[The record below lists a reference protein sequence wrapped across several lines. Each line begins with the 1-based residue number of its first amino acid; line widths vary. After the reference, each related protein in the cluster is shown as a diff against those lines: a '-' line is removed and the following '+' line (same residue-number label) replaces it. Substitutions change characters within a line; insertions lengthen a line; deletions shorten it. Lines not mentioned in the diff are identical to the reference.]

1 MFTPEGIYDG
11 GSNLYMFDDG
21 NMTAHATLEYAQ
33 ATSAA
38 QAQAEAIICEDILV
52 QQSVTVALFTN
63 AGYCAYRTGV
73 VGAINF
79 RGYALE
85 TALEYT
91 FMNAKVPPYSHPS
104 MTIKYGTVDAPVSIN
119 PIFSS
124 WVWDYEVV
132 DRIFQ
137 GAMNTNPYN
146 PTGPGKSPSG
156 GDEPWMA
163 YDWNFQQSTF
173 NGGSGYGSPSTTYT
187 NQANCTYWFR
197 HDIQWSDGQPFT
209 VDDFNFTIYLQ
220 RIYGDS
226 WGQPDF
232 AHVVNFV
239 KIDAYTCSV
248 YFDMPTFY
256 ALYTP
261 LYDIVPKH
269 IYQYI
274 GIPVDAPNGTSTTG
288 HHGYWPGKDAVS
300 SEILPGAPFTFG
312 QLTGAGGEQYVWVG
326 TGMWQYH
333 PGTLVQ
339 GVGGGLICDPN
350 PLFWM
355 NITQG
360 EIDFKYTWTAGT
372 APQGGSYVIGLSDLV
387 LLANAYGTSGNGH
400 PNPFKLGGLHVW
412 EPGCDLA
419 SPASTV
425 GLSDLVTLALN
436 YGKHWGANP

>member
-1 MFTPEGIYDG
+1 
-11 GSNLYMFDDG
+11 
-21 NMTAHATLEYAQ
+21 
-33 ATSAA
+33 
-38 QAQAEAIICEDILV
+38 
-52 QQSVTVALFTN
+52 
-63 AGYCAYRTGV
+63 V

-91 FMNAKVPPYSHPS
+91 LMNAKVPPYSHAGS
-104 MTIKYGTVDAPVSIN
+104 GMTIKYGTLDAPVSIN
-119 PIFSS
+119 PLFSS

-146 PTGPGKSPSG
+146 PSGPGKSPAG
-156 GDEPWMA
+156 GDTPWMA

-173 NGGSGYGSPSTTYT
+173 KGGSGYGNVSNPDQEYT
-187 NQANCTYWFR
+187 NMANCTYWFR
-197 HDIQWSDGQPFT
+197 HDILWSDGAPFT
-209 VDDFNFTIYLQ
+209 VDDFNYTIYLQ
-220 RIYGDS
+220 RAYGDS

-239 KIDAYTCSV
+239 KIDNWTCSV

-274 GIPVDAPNGTSTTG
+274 QVPADAAGGASTTG
-288 HHGYWPGKDAVS
+288 HHGFWPGKDAVQ
-300 SEILPGAPFTFG
+300 SEIAVSQPENPTPFTFA
-312 QLTGAGGEQYVWVG
+312 QLTGSGGEKYVWVG
-326 TGMWQYH
+326 TGMWQYV
-333 PGTLVQ
+333 PGTLVE
-339 GVGGGLICDPN
+339 GVGGGLICNPN

-360 EIDFKYTWTAGT
+360 EIDFKYTWNAGSP
-372 APQGGSYVIGLSDLV
+372 PQGGSYVIGLSDLV